1 MAFIRFFP
9 IAPNLNLFAWR
20 RFFITLS
27 IAVVVASIGVFA
39 IRGLNLGV
47 DFRGGIVIEIQTKE
61 PADLADLRSR
71 LGALNLGE
79 VTLQEFGNPTDVL
92 ISLSRQ
98 DGEEAERIQAIEAVK
113 AELGDE
119 VQEYRRTEFVGPKV
133 GSELQ
138 RGAILATALAMLGIG
153 VYIWFRF
160 EWQFAVASLIALLH
174 DVIGTVGFYAIT
186 GFEFNLTS
194 VAAVLTVAGYS
205 VNDTVV
211 IFDRVRETL
220 RKYKKLPLPQLLND
234 AINATLSRTFLTS
247 FTTLLALFALAG
259 FGGEVLRGFSL
270 ALIVGIV
277 LGTYSSFGLATPLLI
292 WLGLRQSSMAV
303 EQDSKAGAGSGG
315 DSRGAPR
322 AS

>member
-1 MAFIRFFP
+1 MALIKYIP
-9 IAPNLNLFAWR
+9 IAPNLNLLGWR
-20 RFFITLS
+20 WFFIALAIVIVVGTGATL
-27 IAVVVASIGVFA
+27 A
-39 IRGLNLGV
+39 IKGLNLGV
-47 DFRGGIVIEIQTKE
+47 DFRGGIVIEIQTKA
-61 PADLADLRSR
+61 PADLADLRDR
-71 LGALNLGE
+71 LNALNLGE
-79 VTLQEFGNPTDVL
+79 VTLQQFGDPTDVL

-98 DGEEAERIQAIEAVK
+98 EGEEAGQIQAIETVK
-113 AELGDE
+113 AALGDE

-138 RGAILATALAMLGIG
+138 RDAILATALAMLGIA

-174 DVIGTVGFYAIT
+174 DVIGTVGFYAVT

-220 RKYKKLPLPQLLND
+220 RKYKKLPLPELLND
-234 AINATLSRTFLTS
+234 AINSTLSRTFLTS
-247 FTTLLALFALAG
+247 VTTLIALIALAA
-259 FGGEVLRGFSL
+259 FGGEVLRGFSI
-270 ALIVGIV
+270 AMIIGIV
-277 LGTYSSFGLATPLLI
+277 LGTYSSFGVATPLLI
-292 WLGLRQSSMAV
+292 WLGLRQSSMTV
-303 EQDSKAGAGSGG
+303 EQDTKAGAGSG
-315 DSRGAPR
+315 DSRGTPR